1 MSKPGMS
8 KPGMSKPGTGRRKK
22 VLCVVGTRPEAI
34 KLAPV
39 ILALREQS
47 WCDLVVVATAQHR
60 EMLDDVLR
68 FFGIAPDRDLDLMRA
83 NQGLGDF
90 AARALAALDT
100 VLAAVAPDTVLAQGD
115 TTTVLAAAIAA
126 FYRQIPFCHVEAGL
140 RTHDLH
146 QPFPEEFNRVVTS
159 RVTRLH
165 FAPTERS
172 KTNLLREAVPDE
184 RILVTGNT
192 VIDALFWAAERRPRL
207 PIEIDADR
215 RIILVT
221 VHRRENFGVPLRQI
235 TDAVRQIIDADSSVE
250 VLLPVHPN
258 PNVREVILSD
268 LGRRDRVRLVPPLH
282 YEGFVAALM
291 RSHFVLTDS
300 GGVQEEAPAL
310 GKPVL
315 VMRRAT
321 ERPEALEAGVA
332 RLVGTD
338 PERIV
343 AEARRLL
350 TEPEWYRHMA
360 RGASPYGDGHAARRI
375 VAALA
380 AL

>member
-1 MSKPGMS
+1 MSRRKKG
-8 KPGMSKPGTGRRKK
+8 RKK
-22 VLCVVGTRPEAI
+22 VLCVIGTRPEAI

-39 ILALREQS
+39 VLALREQS
-47 WCDLVVVATAQHR
+47 WCDLCVVATAQHR

-68 FFGIAPDRDLDLMRA
+68 FFGIAPDRDLDLMRE
-83 NQGLGDF
+83 NQGLSEF
-90 AARALAALDT
+90 AARALAALDA
-100 VLAAVAPDTVLAQGD
+100 VLVAVEPDVVVAQGD

-126 FYRQIPFCHVEAGL
+126 FYRRLPFCHVEAGL

-172 KTNLLREAVPDE
+172 KTNLLQEAVPE
-184 RILVTGNT
+184 QHILVTGNT
-192 VIDALFWAAERRPRL
+192 VIDALYWAVERRPPLPVEIGADKRL
-207 PIEIDADR
+207 
-215 RIILVT
+215 ILAT
-221 VHRRENFGVPLRQI
+221 VHRRENFGAPLRRI
-235 TDAVRQIIDADSSVE
+235 TAAVRHIVEADPSVE

-258 PNVREVILSD
+258 PNVREVVRRD
-268 LGRRDRVRLVPPLH
+268 LGRLDRVRLVPPLN

-315 VMRRAT
+315 VMRAVT
-321 ERPEALEAGVA
+321 ERPEALDAGVA

-338 PERIV
+338 SELIV
-343 AEARRLL
+343 AEAQRLL
-350 TEPEWYRHMA
+350 ADPEWYRRMA
-360 RGASPYGDGHAARRI
+360 RGASPYGDGHAAERI
-375 VAALA
+375 VAAIA
-380 AL
+380 AM

>member
-1 MSKPGMS
+1 MS
-8 KPGMSKPGTGRRKK
+8 RRKR

-39 ILALREQS
+39 ILALRAES
-47 WCDLVVVATAQHR
+47 WCDLTVVATAQHR

-68 FFGIAPDRDLDLMRA
+68 FFAIAPDRDLDLMRE

-90 AARALAALDT
+90 AARALGALDG
-100 VLAAVAPDTVLAQGD
+100 VLAATMPDVVLAQGD

-126 FYRQIPFCHVEAGL
+126 FYRRVPFCHVEAGL

-146 QPFPEEFNRVVTS
+146 QPFPEEFNRVVAS
-159 RVTRLH
+159 KATRLH
-165 FAPTERS
+165 FAPTEQSRA
-172 KTNLLREAVPDE
+172 NLLREAVPEE

-192 VIDALFWAAERRPRL
+192 VIDALYWAAERRPSLPVALTAGKRL
-207 PIEIDADR
+207 V
-215 RIILVT
+215 LVT
-221 VHRRENFGVPLRQI
+221 VHRRENFGAPLRQI
-235 TDAVRQIIDADSSVE
+235 TAAVRRIVETDPAVE

-258 PNVREVILSD
+258 PNVQGTVRRD
-268 LGRRDRVRLVPPLH
+268 LGRLERVRLVPPLN

-291 RSHFVLTDS
+291 QCCFVLTDS

-315 VMRRAT
+315 VMRAVT

-338 PERIV
+338 PELIV

-350 TEPEWYRHMA
+350 NDPAWYRHMA
-360 RGASPYGDGHAARRI
+360 RGASPYGDGHAAGRI
-375 VAALA
+375 AAALA

>member
-1 MSKPGMS
+1 MS
-8 KPGMSKPGTGRRKK
+8 RRKK

-47 WCDLVVVATAQHR
+47 WCALSVVATAQHR

-68 FFGIAPDRDLDLMRA
+68 FFSIQPDRDLDLMRA

-90 AARALAALDT
+90 AARALGALDG
-100 VLAAVAPDTVLAQGD
+100 VLAATTPDAVLAQGD
-115 TTTVLAAAIAA
+115 TTTVLAAAIAS
-126 FYRQIPFCHVEAGL
+126 FYRHVPFCHVEAGL

-146 QPFPEEFNRVVTS
+146 QPFPEEFNRVVAS
-159 RVTRLH
+159 KATRLH
-165 FAPTERS
+165 FAPTEQS
-172 KTNLLREAVPDE
+172 KANLLREAVPEE

-192 VIDALFWAAERRPRL
+192 VIDALYWAAERRPCLPVAIAADKRL
-207 PIEIDADR
+207 V
-215 RIILVT
+215 LVT
-221 VHRRENFGVPLRQI
+221 VHRRENFGAPLRQI
-235 TDAVRQIIDADSSVE
+235 TAAVRRIVEADPSVE

-258 PNVREVILSD
+258 PNVRGTVVRD
-268 LGRRDRVRLVPPLH
+268 LGRLDRVRLVPPLN

-291 RSHFVLTDS
+291 HSYLVLTDS

-315 VMRRAT
+315 VMRRVT
-321 ERPEALEAGVA
+321 ERPEALAAGVA
-332 RLVGTD
+332 RLVGTE
-338 PERIV
+338 PGLIV

-350 TEPEWYRHMA
+350 DDPGWYRRMA
-360 RGASPYGDGHAARRI
+360 RGASPYGDGHAAGRI
-375 VAALA
+375 AAALA
-380 AL
+380 AM

>member
-1 MSKPGMS
+1 MS
-8 KPGMSKPGTGRRKK
+8 RRKK

-47 WCDLVVVATAQHR
+47 WCELSVVATAQHR

-68 FFGIAPDRDLDLMRA
+68 FFGIVPDRDLDLMRA

-90 AARALAALDT
+90 AARALGALDG
-100 VLAAVAPDTVLAQGD
+100 VLAATMPDAVLAQGD

-126 FYRQIPFCHVEAGL
+126 FYRHVPFCHVEAGL

-146 QPFPEEFNRVVTS
+146 QPFPEEFNRVVAS
-159 RVTRLH
+159 KATRLH
-165 FAPTERS
+165 FAPTEQS
-172 KTNLLREAVPDE
+172 KTNLLREAVPEE

-192 VIDALFWAAERRPRL
+192 VIDALFWAAERRPCLPVAIEADKRL
-207 PIEIDADR
+207 V
-215 RIILVT
+215 LVT
-221 VHRRENFGVPLRQI
+221 VHRRENFGAPLRQI
-235 TDAVRQIIDADSSVE
+235 TAAVRRIVEADPSVE
-250 VLLPVHPN
+250 VLVPVHPN
-258 PNVREVILSD
+258 PNVRETVMRD
-268 LGRRDRVRLVPPLH
+268 LGRLDRVRLVPPLD

-291 RSHFVLTDS
+291 QSYFVLTDS

-315 VMRRAT
+315 VMRRVT

-338 PERIV
+338 PDLIV
-343 AEARRLL
+343 AEAQRLL
-350 TEPEWYRHMA
+350 SDPEWYRHMA
-360 RGASPYGDGHAARRI
+360 RGASPYGDGHAAGRI
-375 VAALA
+375 AAAIA
-380 AL
+380 AM